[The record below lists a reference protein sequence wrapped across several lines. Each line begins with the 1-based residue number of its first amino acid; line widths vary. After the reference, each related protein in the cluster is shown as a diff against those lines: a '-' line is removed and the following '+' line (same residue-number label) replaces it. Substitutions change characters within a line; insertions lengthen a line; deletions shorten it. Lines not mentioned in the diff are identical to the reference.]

1 MKKILFLI
9 IISLFALN
17 AQAAEMK
24 IGYVDLN
31 KALNESNEGK
41 KAKEKLQNLVKSSEE
56 IIEEKRIEI
65 KELEQ
70 EIIKQA
76 SILNPE
82 AIKEKQDQ
90 REKLI
95 KALKRMIK
103 DSQEEVEKKQA
114 DFMREIIGDI
124 SKAVSAIGKEE
135 GYSLIL
141 EKNQGGIIYIPAD
154 LDLTGKVI
162 EKFNKA
168 TKEDNKE

>member
-17 AQAAEMK
+17 AHAAEMK

-31 KALNESNEGK
+31 KALNESTQGK
-41 KAKEKLQNLVKSSEE
+41 KAKEELQDLVKSSEAAIEKKKSE
-56 IIEEKRIEI
+56 IV
-65 KELEQ
+65 ELEQ

-90 REKLI
+90 RAKLK
-95 KALKRMIK
+95 KAHRRMIK

-114 DFMREIIGDI
+114 EFMRLIIGDI
-124 SKAVSAIGKEE
+124 SKVVSAIGKEE

-141 EKNQGGIIYIPAD
+141 EKMQGGIIYIPVD

-162 EKFNKA
+162 ERFNQA
-168 TKEDNKE
+168 TKD

>member
-17 AQAAEMK
+17 AHAAEMK

-31 KALNESNEGK
+31 KALNESTEGK
-41 KAKEKLQNLVKSSEE
+41 IAKEKLQDMVKSSEAV
-56 IIEEKRIEI
+56 IEEKKSEI

-95 KALKRMIK
+95 KAHKRMIK

-114 DFMREIIGDI
+114 NFMRLIIGEI
-124 SKAVSAIGKEE
+124 SKTVSTIGEEE

-141 EKNQGGIIYIPAD
+141 EKMQGGIIYIPVD

-162 EKFNKA
+162 ERFNQA
-168 TKEDNKE
+168 TTD